1 MKLQADGLD
10 LVPSEVFPP
19 ELFWR
24 QLKFGD
30 FDIAELADGR
40 AKLHIVRQGS
50 PCASAV
56 PVLFH
61 GGEYR
66 ALYADGGYEEQVIA
80 FALSAGGAT
89 MIAVAPRLFARRLG
103 DAAAPVG
110 AFWGEA
116 RLALPES
123 EYEDVM
129 TGARHAGGPAPMAR
143 LLAEFPVALLLRH

>member
-40 AKLHIVRQGS
+40 AKLHIVRQGL
-50 PCASAV
+50 AV
-56 PVLFH
+56 RKRHPALFH

-66 ALYADGGYEEQVIA
+66 ALHADGGYEEQVIA
-80 FALSAGGAT
+80 FSLSAGGAT

-123 EYEDVM
+123 EYE
-129 TGARHAGGPAPMAR
+129 
-143 LLAEFPVALLLRH
+143 ES